1 VRVLI
6 VPGDENWQIAAE
18 SFQAFRQKQYKNLPE
33 RSTTTAMS
41 RIETAFLFDLDVEP
55 DLFLMAADRL
65 GAEIEHCVVI
75 GDAIWNMLAAHR
87 REHWGWI
94 ALRRIRP
101 GGTRARWRSKGL

>member
-1 VRVLI
+1 
-6 VPGDENWQIAAE
+6 
-18 SFQAFRQKQYKNLPE
+18 
-33 RSTTTAMS
+33 MS

-94 ALRRIRP
+94 ALRWIRQEEL
-101 GGTRARWRSKGL
+101 GRAGAARVYEAPADLLRHVDEIGSCLATSSVVCRND